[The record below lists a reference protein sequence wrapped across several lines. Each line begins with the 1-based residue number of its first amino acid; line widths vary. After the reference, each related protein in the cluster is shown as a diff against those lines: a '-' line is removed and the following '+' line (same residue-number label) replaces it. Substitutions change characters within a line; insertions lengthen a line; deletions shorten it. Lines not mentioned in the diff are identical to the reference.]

1 MYVMLSLITLQFLG
15 QKYIFI
21 IKDVHLQAGNNYF
34 LKLNYLLISILV

>member
-21 IKDVHLQAGNNYF
+21 IKDVHLHALNNF
-34 LKLNYLLISILV
+34 YLM